1 MALVSSKKK
10 DIAPLI
16 MWIILFVGIIAFA
29 SIRVNRL
36 FEISNEYLTHLD
48 ITFVILYLMW
58 MIIELRVTKKDVNTE
73 GKKTYDFM
81 TCQLYGIG
89 QALTILS
96 ALYFPYAWQETNV
109 IHFAGISVFFIGVCY
124 RLWAIQTLGQ
134 FYSHR
139 VRTLSQHQIVTSG
152 PYKFIRHPAY
162 AGMIVA
168 NAGISAYFF
177 NWVTLSVFLLIL
189 VPAIILRIA
198 IEEKILFKIEGYTEF
213 AQERKRLLPA
223 IW

>member
-1 MALVSSKKK
+1 MVSSAKK

-16 MWIILFVGIIAFA
+16 MWIILFAGIVVF
-29 SIRVNRL
+29 SGIRLYRVFKN
-36 FEISNEYLTHLD
+36 SNEYPIYLD
-48 ITFVILYLMW
+48 ITFVILYLLW
-58 MIIELRVTKKDVNTE
+58 MIIELRITKKDVNME
-73 GKKTYDFM
+73 GKKTSDLM
-81 TCQLYGIG
+81 TCQLYGMG

-96 ALYFPYAWQETNV
+96 ALYFPSAWHKMNAS
-109 IHFAGISVFFIGVCY
+109 HFVGGSLFCVGVCF

-139 VRTLSQHQIVTSG
+139 VRTLSQHQIVISG

-162 AGMIVA
+162 LGMIVA
-168 NAGISAYFF
+168 NIGISAYFF
-177 NWVTLSVFLLIL
+177 NWATISVFLLIL

-198 IEEKILFKIEGYTEF
+198 IEEKTLFKIEGYTKF
-213 AQERKRLLPA
+213 AQKRKRLIPA